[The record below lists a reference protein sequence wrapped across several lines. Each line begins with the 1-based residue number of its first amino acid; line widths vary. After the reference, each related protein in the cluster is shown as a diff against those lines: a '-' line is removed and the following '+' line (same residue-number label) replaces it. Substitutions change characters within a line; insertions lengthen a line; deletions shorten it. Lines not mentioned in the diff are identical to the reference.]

1 MVWGAFCENIFRVKL
16 AGLGAIVGLDI
27 EVPLRQLERA
37 GVDPD
42 VAEELLRRCEIAF
55 VLARSR
61 KDTPNA
67 EHE

>member
-1 MVWGAFCENIFRVKL
+1 MVWAAFCENIFRVRL
-16 AGLGAIVGLDI
+16 AGLGAIVGIELDT
-27 EVPLRQLERA
+27 PLRQLDRA

-55 VLARSR
+55 IAARSR
-61 KDTPNA
+61 KDAALA